1 MATLWDKKY
10 PDKKVLRKEITC
22 MLEAFVDVLLEE
34 IPESAIEMIYFKGSA
49 QKNWESPLDYVP
61 EISDVDIHLL
71 FTDDSSTEKYLGS
84 TSKALHILS
93 KVEKRY
99 LLKTEKPLHVPR
111 PQLVILNRLLR
122 EKDFIPTP
130 KSVVSVLYGKD
141 YPKPD
146 YSDQERIR
154 AIDCNRL
161 IAEEEFLSEFPLKI
175 IDKPSKYLW
184 ESLRAIVWHVSPLG
198 SRVLSIKG
206 ISYEEVWT
214 MNRTKIVAF
223 LQELGEHQLAQDY
236 TQFYSSAWDY
246 FLSGYSDTDAGRK
259 SLLAGVNA
267 LSKAVEIA
275 KLRISRS
282 ADS

>member
-1 MATLWDKKY
+1 MTLSWNDHY
-10 PDKKVLRKEITC
+10 PDKEVLRREVNF
-22 MLEAFVDVLLEE
+22 MLEAFVEVLLAE
-34 IPESAIEMIYFKGSA
+34 IPKSAIEMIYFKGSA

-99 LLKTEKPLHVPR
+99 FLKTEKPLHVPR

-154 AIDCNRL
+154 VIDCNRL
-161 IAEEEFLSEFPLKI
+161 IAEEEFLSAFPLKI
-175 IDKPSKYLW
+175 IDRPSKYLW

-206 ISYEEVWT
+206 ISYEEVWS

-223 LQELGEHQLAQDY
+223 LQELRERQLAQDY
-236 TQFYSSAWDY
+236 TQFYISAWDY

-275 KLRISRS
+275 KSWLSKQTNS
-282 ADS
+282 

>member
-1 MATLWDKKY
+1 MTLSWNDNY
-10 PDKKVLRKEITC
+10 PDREVLRKEVNF
-22 MLEAFVDVLLEE
+22 MLEAFVEVLLEE
-34 IPESAIEMIYFKGSA
+34 IPKSAIEMIYFKGSA

-71 FTDDSSTEKYLGS
+71 FTDNSSTEKYLGS

-93 KVEKRY
+93 KIEKRY
-99 LLKTEKPLHVPR
+99 FLKTEKPLHVPR
-111 PQLVILNRLLR
+111 PQLVILNRLLQ
-122 EKDFIPTP
+122 EEDFIPTP

-146 YSDQERIR
+146 YSDQERMR

-161 IAEEEFLSEFPLKI
+161 IEEENFLSEFPLKI
-175 IDKPSKYLW
+175 IDRPSKYLW
-184 ESLRAIVWHVSPLG
+184 ESLRAIVWHVSPVG

-236 TQFYSSAWDY
+236 TQFYISAWGY
-246 FLSGYSDTDAGRK
+246 FLSDYSDTEAGRK

-275 KLRISRS
+275 KSWLSKQTAS
-282 ADS
+282 